1 MSIFNSQYVRSKLG
15 LSWGEDYVLGLIA
28 STAPTTYS
36 RIGAV
41 ATKHK
46 AMSTVSAY
54 KYVHILMDKKLI
66 AKTTDKDDK
75 RLKEYSLTEKGKKMI
90 TELQDAVK

>member
-1 MSIFNSQYVRSKLG
+1 MSIFDSQYVRSKLG

-41 ATKHK
+41 AVKHK
-46 AMSTVSAY
+46 AMSNVSAY

-66 AKTTDKDDK
+66 TKSVDAEDK
-75 RLKEYSLTEKGKKMI
+75 RLKEYTLTEKGKKMI
-90 TELQDAVK
+90 KELQDAVK